1 MPVLI
6 RPLQNQLLRKVGFW
20 NNKTNITL
28 FHLKFVILF
37 SQFYKSRYLLYR
49 CVNVICNALN
59 YSVIAR
65 SLWQG
70 VQRRMVLVV
79 NYFVFLNYHFLRC
92 FFYIGPSAQL
102 EAMIGQC

>member
-20 NNKTNITL
+20 NNKTNSTL

-37 SQFYKSRYLLYR
+37 SQFYKSRYLLHR

-65 SLWQG
+65 SLWQR

-79 NYFVFLNYHFLRC
+79 NYFVFLNYHFC
-92 FFYIGPSAQL
+92 FVVAILDLVHDL
-102 EAMIGQC
+102 EAILGQC